1 MEHDNCCCR
10 LLSAIIIIRMVA
22 GGQENIISQEMRR
35 QETGECQSGVKSYRG
50 YCSSPAPGPAQPSTR
65 HAENIQLWL
74 CWMVC
79 SQG

>member
-10 LLSAIIIIRMVA
+10 LLSGTIRMVA

-50 YCSSPAPGPAQPSTR
+50 
-65 HAENIQLWL
+65 
-74 CWMVC
+74 
-79 SQG
+79 